1 MVDFS
6 LVLICTVCLR
16 SSMILMNHHESY
28 LVWQPPPIE
37 RHPRV
42 EEVRRGCVIPSHG
55 GVRARPTP
63 DDEVVQEERGGDGAV
78 SALTLIN
85 SVCYRVNCD
94 YRIVDWTSLN
104 SFACSSTI
112 CAKLRIKY
120 NYLSFLWYVR
130 VCIWLSHLKSQRLPK
145 RNFEKYNTSYIQQPI
160 CSSLCSLPLAETFAW
175 AGTKWD
181 HPPGRRK
188 RNGGS
193 GGPGKR
199 ANVQN

>member
-94 YRIVDWTSLN
+94 YRIDDWTALN

-112 CAKLRIKY
+112 GAKLLIKY
-120 NYLSFLWYVR
+120 EDPSLLWYVR
-130 VCIWLSHLKSQRLPK
+130 VCIWLSHLKSQRFP
-145 RNFEKYNTSYIQQPI
+145 NTFLIQQPI

-193 GGPGKR
+193 GGPGKG